1 MMTPQ
6 GGEKKR
12 ILKSPLGDLG
22 VKKTRVEIFYDV
34 ASFTPKPPKGGL
46 IIVIK
51 LNASFVCELL
61 TVVKLPT
68 NKVLKVPL
76 WGFRGK
82 NWGSEM

>member
-1 MMTPQ
+1 MNSDP
-6 GGEKKR
+6 EI
-12 ILKSPLGDLG
+12 ILCL
-22 VKKTRVEIFYDV
+22 YDG
-34 ASFTPKPPKGGL
+34 TPKPPKGGL